1 QWIKKQFAPN
11 GILTGIYQDLLHRE
25 N

>member
-1 QWIKKQFAPN
+1 QFAPN